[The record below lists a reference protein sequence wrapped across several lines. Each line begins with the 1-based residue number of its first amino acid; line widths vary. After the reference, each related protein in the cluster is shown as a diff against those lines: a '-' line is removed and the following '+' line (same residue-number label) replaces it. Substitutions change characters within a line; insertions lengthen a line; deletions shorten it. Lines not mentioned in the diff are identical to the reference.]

1 MADAGIASRRKCE
14 EIIEQGRVSVN
25 GHKITKLGTTVE
37 PSDRVVVD
45 GKTLRTAKKVYILLN
60 KPAGFI
66 CSTQDWGGERRLVF
80 ELVREKGLR
89 LFTVGRLDFDTEG
102 AIILTNDGEFSLKVS
117 HPRYE
122 VTKVYEA
129 VVSGELDR
137 EKVKRLEKGIVLDG
151 RKVTGTKVMIVRPLN
166 NRTLVRLSIHEGRNR
181 QVKRMFEQIGHR
193 VVHLKR
199 VQIGFLKLGPLKCG
213 QYRYLTPTEINR
225 FLSVEEKPHKSFKPP
240 SSDLPE

>member
-1 MADAGIASRRKCE
+1 MAEAGIASRRKCE
-14 EIIEQGRVSVN
+14 EIIQQGRVSVN
-25 GHKITKLGTTVE
+25 GQKVTKLGTTVE
-37 PSDRVVVD
+37 PTDRVVVD
-45 GKTLRTAKKVYILLN
+45 GKPLRTAKKVYILLN
-60 KPAGFI
+60 KPAGYI
-66 CSTQDWGGERRLVF
+66 CSTQDWGGQRPLVF
-80 ELVREKGLR
+80 DLIRERGLR
-89 LFTVGRLDFDTEG
+89 LFTVGRLDYDTEG

-122 VTKVYEA
+122 ITKVYE
-129 VVSGELDR
+129 VVVNGELDR
-137 EKVKRLEKGIVLDG
+137 EKVKRLEKGIILDG
-151 RKVTGTKVMIVRPLN
+151 KKVTGTKVLNVSPLN

-199 VQIGFLKLGPLKCG
+199 VQIGFLKLGPLKSG

-225 FLSVEEKPHKSFKPP
+225 FLSVEEKPHKSAPP